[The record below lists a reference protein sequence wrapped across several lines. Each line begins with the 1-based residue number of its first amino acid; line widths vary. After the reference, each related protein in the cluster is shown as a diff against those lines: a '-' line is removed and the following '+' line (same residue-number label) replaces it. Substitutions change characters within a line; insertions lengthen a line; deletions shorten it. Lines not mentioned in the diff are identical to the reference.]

1 MTWEGVLSG
10 GASLFSDQQHLA
22 SGAAANICHC
32 ATYVNSRWGAGGKKI
47 GTNFLASHF
56 LKVITFY
63 NRDCLVLDTV
73 TFLLSL
79 YTVQV

>member
-22 SGAAANICHC
+22 SGAATNICHC
-32 ATYVNSRWGAGGKKI
+32 ATYISSRWGAGGKKI

-56 LKVITFY
+56 F
-63 NRDCLVLDTV
+63 
-73 TFLLSL
+73 
-79 YTVQV
+79 